1 MLNLKNKVVFKGDR
15 TLWYV
20 VIGLMLAS
28 LIVVYSSTGS
38 LAFRVRGGNTSY
50 YLIKQL
56 FLMFGCMVVILTL
69 QSFHYK
75 YFLSFAKIV
84 LGMSLIFL
92 LWAKFAGTTL
102 NDAGRWVTIPGIGFT
117 FQPSEMAKLGI
128 IMYCARAI
136 AFEQTEECCSNNVL
150 WRMTL
155 VVPVLFLIFMENF
168 STSALL
174 GGVCLV
180 MLFVGRLY
188 WKTYAKLIGVIVGL
202 LILMLAVVFIVPE
215 KHLKSAGRLLTVKS
229 RIEHFVNPSETD
241 SDDSYQSDQAKIAVA
256 KGGLMG
262 LGPGNSVQRN
272 FLPHPYSDFI
282 FAIIV
287 EEYGLVGAG
296 IVMLLYLII
305 LYRVGVIVR
314 RCTRMFPA
322 ILVAGLGLCIVFQAL
337 INMGVCVGLFPVTGQ
352 PLPLVSMGGT
362 SLLFTSASFGMILS
376 VTFTN
381 PRRTAN
387 SKALLSELLILNEVP
402 NTSIRA
408 CSVSIRKGRSLFPLT
423 SKRAFPNRDTSLF
436 SLWKCQKNS
445 LPAVYCRQRLLLKV
459 QS

>member
-1 MLNLKNKVVFKGDR
+1 MWKLKNQVIFKGDR

-38 LAFRVRGGNTSY
+38 LAFRVREGNTSY

-56 FLMFGCMVVILTL
+56 ILMFGCMLVILTL
-69 QSFHYK
+69 QSIHYK
-75 YFLSFAKIV
+75 YFLSFATII
-84 LGMSLIFL
+84 LGMSCVFL
-92 LWAKFAGTTL
+92 LWAKLAGTTL

-117 FQPSEMAKLGI
+117 FQPSEMAKLGV
-128 IMYCARAI
+128 IMYTARAI
-136 AFEQTEECCSNNVL
+136 AFEQTEECCRDNVL

-155 VVPVLFLIFMENF
+155 VLPVLFLIFMENF
-168 STSALL
+168 STSVLL

-180 MLFVGRLY
+180 MLFVGRLG
-188 WKTYAKLIGVIVGL
+188 WKTYFKLIGIIVGAL
-202 LILMLAVVFIVPE
+202 ALMLILVFIIPE

-229 RIEHFVNPSETD
+229 RIENFFNPEKAD

-256 KGGLMG
+256 KGGLLG

-314 RCTRMFPA
+314 RCSRMFPA
-322 ILVAGLGLCIVFQAL
+322 ILVTGLGLCIVFQAL

-376 VTFTN
+376 VSYTF
-381 PRRTAN
+381 
-387 SKALLSELLILNEVP
+387 SKEGE
-402 NTSIRA
+402 
-408 CSVSIRKGRSLFPLT
+408 
-423 SKRAFPNRDTSLF
+423 RDE
-436 SLWKCQKNS
+436 KEK
-445 LPAVYCRQRLLLKV
+445 LKMEA
-459 QS
+459 QDIGDKEN

>member
-202 LILMLAVVFIVPE
+202 MILMLAVVFIVPE

-287 EEYGLVGAG
+287 EEYGLVGGRDRDVALPDYFVPG
-296 IVMLLYLII
+296 WGDRATLHENVPGDSGGRIGAV
-305 LYRVGVIVR
+305 YRVSGI
-314 RCTRMFPA
+314 
-322 ILVAGLGLCIVFQAL
+322 
-337 INMGVCVGLFPVTGQ
+337 
-352 PLPLVSMGGT
+352 
-362 SLLFTSASFGMILS
+362 
-376 VTFTN
+376 
-381 PRRTAN
+381 
-387 SKALLSELLILNEVP
+387 
-402 NTSIRA
+402 
-408 CSVSIRKGRSLFPLT
+408 
-423 SKRAFPNRDTSLF
+423 D
-436 SLWKCQKNS
+436 
-445 LPAVYCRQRLLLKV
+445 
-459 QS
+459 